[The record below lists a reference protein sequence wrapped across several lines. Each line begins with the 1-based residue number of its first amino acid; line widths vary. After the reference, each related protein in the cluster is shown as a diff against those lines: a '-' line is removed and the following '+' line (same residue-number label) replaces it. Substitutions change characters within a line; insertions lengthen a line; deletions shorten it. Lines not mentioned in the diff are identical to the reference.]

1 MRKLLMAVL
10 CLAALSGCSRPSNE
24 KVIGIS
30 LLTREHV
37 FYKDMEDAM
46 KQAAAK
52 NGFRLIVNAGEW
64 DLAKHQAQIENFI
77 VQRVSAIVV
86 CPSDSQ
92 GIGPAIEKAN
102 QAGIPVFTADIQALG
117 GKVVSHI
124 ASDNVGGGRMAA
136 EYLAKALGGKGQV
149 VIIDQPYVRSA
160 FDRVAGFEEELKKHP
175 GIKIIAKVNADG
187 VRDKALKAMEDMLQS
202 GKKID
207 AVFGI
212 NDDSALGAL
221 AAIEA
226 AGRKDIQ
233 IVGYDAIPEAR
244 SAIQRGSAL
253 KADVVQSPRR
263 IGELTIDAI
272 ARHLRQEAVPSF
284 IPVEVGIVDQKTLTS
299 TPAAQ

>member
-1 MRKLLMAVL
+1 MRKLLTTAL
-10 CLAALSGCSRPSNE
+10 CLVALTGCARKSDE

-37 FYKDMEDAM
+37 FYRDMEDAM

-77 VQRVSAIVV
+77 VQRVAAIVV

-102 QAGIPVFTADIQALG
+102 QAGIPVFTADIQAFG

-124 ASDNVGGGRMAA
+124 ASDNVAGGRQAGQ
-136 EYLAKALGGKGQV
+136 YLAQALAGKGQV
-149 VIIDQPYVRSA
+149 VVIDQPYLKSTI
-160 FDRVAGFEEELKKHP
+160 DRVAGFEEEMKKHP
-175 GIKIIAKVNADG
+175 GIKVIAKVNADG
-187 VRDKALKAMEDMLQS
+187 VRDKALKAMEDILQS

-207 AVFGI
+207 GVFGI

-221 AAIEA
+221 AAVEA

-253 KADVVQSPRR
+253 KADVVQNPRR

-272 ARHLRQEAVPSF
+272 ARHLRGEAVAAF
-284 IPVEVGIVDQKTLTS
+284 IPVEVSIVDQKALQS
-299 TPAAQ
+299 APAK

>member
-1 MRKLLMAVL
+1 MRKLLTTAL
-10 CLAALSGCSRPSNE
+10 CLVALTGCARKSDE

-77 VQRVSAIVV
+77 VQRVAAIVV

-149 VIIDQPYVRSA
+149 VIIDQPYVKSTI
-160 FDRVAGFEEELKKHP
+160 DRVIGFEEVMKKHP
-175 GIKIIAKVNADG
+175 GITIIAKVNADG
-187 VRDKALKAMEDMLQS
+187 VRDKALKAMEDVLQS

-221 AAIEA
+221 AAVEA

-244 SAIQRGSAL
+244 SAILRGSAL

-272 ARHLRQEAVPSF
+272 ARHLRGEPVAAS
-284 IPVEVGIVDQKTLTS
+284 IPVEVSIVDQKALQTA
-299 TPAAQ
+299 PAK

>member
-1 MRKLLMAVL
+1 MRRLLI
-10 CLAALSGCSRPSNE
+10 AALSFALLTGCARTSHE

-37 FYKDMEDAM
+37 FYKDMEEAM

-77 VQRVSAIVV
+77 VQRVDAIVV

-124 ASDNVGGGRMAA
+124 ASDNLGGGRKAA
-136 EYLAKALGGKGQV
+136 AYLAQALGGKGQV
-149 VIIDQPYVRSA
+149 AIIDQPYVKSA
-160 FDRVAGFEEELKKHP
+160 MDRVTGFEEEMKKHP
-175 GIKIIAKVNADG
+175 GVRIIAKVNADG
-187 VRDKALKAMEDMLQS
+187 VRDKALKVMEDLLQS

-226 AGRKDIQ
+226 AGRQDIQ

-272 ARHLRQEAVPSF
+272 ARHLRGEPVPVF
-284 IPVEVGIVDQKTLTS
+284 IPVEVGLVDQKALAS
-299 TPAAQ
+299 PAP

>member
-1 MRKLLMAVL
+1 
-10 CLAALSGCSRPSNE
+10 
-24 KVIGIS
+24 VIGIS

-77 VQRVSAIVV
+77 VQRVDAIVV

-124 ASDNVGGGRMAA
+124 ASDNVAGGRSAA
-136 EYLAKALGGKGQV
+136 EYLAQALGDKGQV
-149 VIIDQPYVRSA
+149 VIIDQPYVKSVI
-160 FDRVAGFEEELKKHP
+160 DRVVGFEEEMKKHP

-221 AAIEA
+221 AAVEA
-226 AGRKDIQ
+226 AGRKDII

-244 SAIQRGSAL
+244 SAILRGSAL
-253 KADVVQSPRR
+253 KADVVQSPRK
-263 IGELTIDAI
+263 IGELTIDVI
-272 ARHLRQEAVPSF
+272 ARHLRGESVPAF
-284 IPVEVGIVDQKTLTS
+284 IPVEVGIVDQKALQA
-299 TPAAQ
+299 TPATK